1 MEQENT
7 RKRQEETSDLFDLF
21 FFTLGFMQL
30 VFLWICACT
39 DEESWLSSG
48 ICSSFCP
55 TPGRS
60 VQCQGAVG
68 PGLGR
73 GRMQP
78 GAHSA
83 VHSNGMG
90 TGPPFSWGHP
100 TCRAIFPMGP
110 SFPMGLFFL
119 WGHPTCR
126 AIFAAG
132 FCVLPWKQGTNTYV
146 NTQGSKLLVAIGTED
161 KWSFLQIHRWC
172 RVGSLGARGLW
183 ALFIGFSSS
192 SLQLQLTQQCSEN
205 KTNLQLETL
214 LMWGVRE

>member
-1 MEQENT
+1 M
-7 RKRQEETSDLFDLF
+7 SDLFDLF

-100 TCRAIFPMGP
+100 TCRAIF
-110 SFPMGLFFL
+110 
-119 WGHPTCR
+119 
-126 AIFAAG
+126 AAG

-172 RVGSLGARGLW
+172 RVRSLGARGLW
-183 ALFIGFSSS
+183 ALFFGFSSS